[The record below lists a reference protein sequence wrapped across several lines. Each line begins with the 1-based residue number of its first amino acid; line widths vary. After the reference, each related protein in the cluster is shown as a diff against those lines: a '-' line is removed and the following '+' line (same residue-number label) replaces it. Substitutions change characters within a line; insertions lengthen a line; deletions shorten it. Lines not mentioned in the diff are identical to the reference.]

1 MNSQEHAEHAGTRRR
16 QRRLTNK
23 AMGSLFRANNFR
35 NKMWSV
41 NIGIKY
47 CKCSGLVVVA
57 DSPHTTCANRR
68 REAWAINSEEE
79 PAEVAAE
86 VAVVEVAVEE
96 VAVPME

>member
-1 MNSQEHAEHAGTRRR
+1 
-16 QRRLTNK
+16 
-23 AMGSLFRANNFR
+23 MGSLFRANNFR

-68 REAWAINSEEE
+68 REAWAINSDEE
-79 PAEVAAE
+79 PAAE
-86 VAVVEVAVEE
+86 VAVEVAVEVAAVE
-96 VAVPME
+96 LAVPME

>member
-1 MNSQEHAEHAGTRRR
+1 
-16 QRRLTNK
+16 
-23 AMGSLFRANNFR
+23 MGSLFRANNFR